1 MSPSNTLSKSCTA
14 GYPIYEPGSAR
25 FPNLDDDQAR
35 IGYDERMVI
44 DAAVVL
50 TRCPILDPR
59 AADLGW
65 RHRRA
70 CRSAVVPETALA
82 EVTARAR

>member
-14 GYPIYEPGSAR
+14 GYPTYEPDRAR
-25 FPNLDDDQAR
+25 LPNLDDDQAR

-50 TRCPILDPR
+50 TRCLILDPR

-65 RHRRA
+65 RYRR
-70 CRSAVVPETALA
+70 ALA
-82 EVTARAR
+82 EARS